1 MFCSRCS
8 QVAVLC
14 PIYLKV
20 AIAPTLL
27 SKIKNCYIMSKPEIA
42 IYSLVLAQIATVKPN
57 EKMTM
62 STVEVM
68 VNRMKK
74 WIKIQH
80 AAALGLQLGLATFP
94 ALLRPVPAVE
104 DAGPR
109 SRHGSTASNHAA
121 VASEV
126 PAASTQRP
134 AASLA
139 AAAGHAV
146 GLENRVRVLVDLGT
160 TDQPD
165 HQLLNESIC
174 AIPSF

>member
-1 MFCSRCS
+1 
-8 QVAVLC
+8 
-14 PIYLKV
+14 
-20 AIAPTLL
+20 
-27 SKIKNCYIMSKPEIA
+27 
-42 IYSLVLAQIATVKPN
+42 
-57 EKMTM
+57 
-62 STVEVM
+62 
-68 VNRMKK
+68 
-74 WIKIQH
+74 
-80 AAALGLQLGLATFP
+80 
-94 ALLRPVPAVE
+94 
-104 DAGPR
+104 
-109 SRHGSTASNHAA
+109 
-121 VASEV
+121 V